1 MNQGDR
7 PPSLVRRALPAI
19 TLAGAGG
26 LLLVKLDHPSS
37 GALSPTA
44 ASSSPLS
51 ASGAAPAATAA
62 PAAASNAVAGT
73 VPSTVPAAPATTAAT
88 AAAAPGSAA
97 CSNDVVGPTVNT
109 RWGPVQVEALLSS
122 DGRVCDIQALQSPA
136 SERQSISINQRALP
150 ILHDRAVA
158 SAASFDG
165 VTGAT
170 ITSEGYRASL
180 QAILDGA

>member
-7 PPSLVRRALPAI
+7 PPSLARRALPAL

-37 GALSPTA
+37 GALSPIA
-44 ASSSPLS
+44 AAPSPLS
-51 ASGAAPAATAA
+51 ATGATPTTTPA
-62 PAAASNAVAGT
+62 PAAASNAAAGT
-73 VPSTVPAAPATTAAT
+73 VPSTVPAAPAAPAT
-88 AAAAPGSAA
+88 AAGSGA
-97 CSNDVVGPTVNT
+97 CTNDVVGPTVDT
-109 RWGPVQVEALLSS
+109 RWGPVQVEALLSA
-122 DGRVCDIQALQSPA
+122 DGRVCDIQAIQSPGG
-136 SERQSISINQRALP
+136 ERRSISINQRALP

-158 SAASFDG
+158 SSASFDG

-170 ITSEGYRASL
+170 VTSEGYRASL

>member
-7 PPSLVRRALPAI
+7 PPSLARRALPAL

-37 GALSPTA
+37 GALSPIA
-44 ASSSPLS
+44 AAPSPLS
-51 ASGAAPAATAA
+51 ATGATPTTPAPAAG
-62 PAAASNAVAGT
+62 SIAVAGT
-73 VPSTVPAAPATTAAT
+73 VPSTVPAAPATPAT
-88 AAAAPGSAA
+88 PAAPAKSGA
-97 CSNDVVGPTVNT
+97 CTNDVVGPTVDT
-109 RWGPVQVEALLSS
+109 RWGPVQVEALLSA
-122 DGRVCDIQALQSPA
+122 DGRVCDIQAIQSPGG
-136 SERQSISINQRALP
+136 ERRSISINQRALP

-158 SAASFDG
+158 SSASFDG

-170 ITSEGYRASL
+170 VTSEGYRASL